1 MWICTNKS
9 FLSVVAD
16 RDNVANLL
24 VRARMNGHIEN
35 VFPDANVFTMEAADY
50 KYRALICR
58 GEVQRAITN
67 QLSKIDY
74 DNFKNSVGDR
84 QLHDAYLKIWRVMYE
99 LQR

>member
-9 FLSVVAD
+9 FLSVMAD

-58 GEVQRAITN
+58 DEVQRAITD
-67 QLSKIDY
+67 QISKIDY

-84 QLHDAYLKIWRVMYE
+84 QLHDAYLQIWRVMYE
-99 LQR
+99 FQR

>member
-16 RDNVANLL
+16 RDNDDNLL

-35 VFPDANVFTMEAADY
+35 VFPDANVFTMEDADY

-58 GEVQRAITN
+58 SEVQRAMTDQI
-67 QLSKIDY
+67 SKIDY
-74 DNFKNSVGDR
+74 DNFKNSVGNR
-84 QLHDAYLKIWRVMYE
+84 QLHDAYLKIWSVMYA
-99 LQR
+99 LQK

>member
-9 FLSVVAD
+9 FLSIVTD

-24 VRARMNGHIEN
+24 VRARMNGHIES
-35 VFPDANVFTMEAADY
+35 VFPEANVFTAEAADY

-67 QLSKIDY
+67 QISKIDY

-99 LQR
+99 FQR

>member
-1 MWICTNKS
+1 M
-9 FLSVVAD
+9 AD

-58 GEVQRAITN
+58 DEVQRAITD
-67 QLSKIDY
+67 QISKIDY

-84 QLHDAYLKIWRVMYE
+84 QLHDAYLQIWRVMYE
-99 LQR
+99 FQR

>member
-16 RDNVANLL
+16 RDNDDNLL

-35 VFPDANVFTMEAADY
+35 VFPDANVFTMEDADY

-58 GEVQRAITN
+58 SEVQRAMTDQI
-67 QLSKIDY
+67 SKIDY
-74 DNFKNSVGDR
+74 DNFKNSVGNR
-84 QLHDAYLKIWRVMYE
+84 QLHDAYLKIWSVIYA
-99 LQR
+99 LQK